1 MHLKPGFREGTT
13 DKNFLRR
20 SLNACLIGK
29 LIAERAPDPYVQ
41 LD

>member
-1 MHLKPGFREGTT
+1 MHIKTGVRESAT
-13 DKNFLRR
+13 DENFLRR
-20 SLNACLIGK
+20 SLDARPVGK